1 VAAVSTQVA
10 RAKPA
15 ILLDW
20 GVAVRARAGE
30 SECGDGHVVRVL
42 PAGVLLAAIDGLG
55 HGREAA
61 AAAGHA
67 ARILEEHADEE
78 LAALVGRCHRAL
90 AGGRGAVL
98 TLARLDTSG
107 AMSWLGVGNVE
118 GVLVRAGEGRFRR
131 EAQLL
136 LRGGVVGL
144 QLPPLRPAS
153 LRVRRGDV
161 LALATDGVRPGFA
174 KLLSAPRSPQELADE
189 VLGAHGKS
197 SDDALVLVARVGGAP
212 R

>member
-1 VAAVSTQVA
+1 MSTQVA
-10 RAKPA
+10 RAKSA
-15 ILLDW
+15 ALLDW

-30 SECGDGHVVRVL
+30 SECGDGHVVRSF
-42 PAGVLLAAIDGLG
+42 PAGMLLAAIDGLG

-67 ARILEEHADEE
+67 ARILEEHGDEE
-78 LAALVGRCHRAL
+78 LAALVERCHRAL
-90 AGGRGAVL
+90 SGGRGAVMS
-98 TLARLDTSG
+98 LARLDTSG
-107 AMSWLGVGNVE
+107 GLSWLGVGNVE
-118 GVLVRAGEGRFRR
+118 GVLVRAGDGRFRR

-144 QLPPLRPAS
+144 QLPALRPAS

-174 KLLSAPRSPQELADE
+174 RLLSAPRPPQELAE
-189 VLGAHGKS
+189 QVLGEHGKT
-197 SDDALVLVARVGGAP
+197 SDDALVLVARVAGAP